1 MRVPA
6 RVLIASVAVSAA
18 VVIAG
23 CGSSTGTNGSA
34 SNTPPMGS
42 APASSAPASSVPGG
56 TRAAPT
62 STALVTAM
70 QTAVRQASSVHISG
84 NLASGRAPISVNLGV
99 HRNGDVSGTVSENGA
114 PFHVIGI
121 AGTIYIKAT
130 QQFLNQ
136 INAPASA
143 CSVVCGKWLKLTSA
157 EASQLT
163 GDLNMTSLVAP
174 LSSGRV
180 PKLTEAG
187 RQTVGGQAAWVLR
200 AADGSTLAV
209 SSASRH
215 YPLAASTG
223 GSPHEVV
230 MYSQWNAV
238 PPPVSPPASQ
248 VLNISNLK

>member
-6 RVLIASVAVSAA
+6 RVLIASVAGSAA

-42 APASSAPASSVPGG
+42 APASSAPSAQG
-56 TRAAPT
+56 APT

-70 QTAVRQASSVHISG
+70 QSAVRQASSVHISG

-174 LSSGRV
+174 LSSGKV

-187 RQTVGGQAAWVLR
+187 RQTVGGQAAWILR

>member
-1 MRVPA
+1 MGVPA
-6 RVLIASVAVSAA
+6 RVLIASVAGSAA

-23 CGSSTGTNGSA
+23 CGGSTSA
-34 SNTPPMGS
+34 NTSPANPPPMGS
-42 APASSAPASSVPGG
+42 APASSAPSGGQPGPAS
-56 TRAAPT
+56 A
-62 STALVTAM
+62 ALVTAM

-84 NLASGRAPISVNLGV
+84 SVASGRAPISVNLGV

-114 PFHVIGI
+114 PFQVIGI

-130 QQFLNQ
+130 EQFLKQ
-136 INAPASA
+136 VNAPASA

-163 GDLNMTSLVAP
+163 GDLNMNSLVAP
-174 LSSGRV
+174 LSSGKV
-180 PKLTEAG
+180 PKLAEAG
-187 RQTVGGQAAWVLR
+187 RKTVGGQAAWILR

-223 GSPHEVV
+223 GSRMRWSCIRSGTRCRPQSRRQRVRF
-230 MYSQWNAV
+230 
-238 PPPVSPPASQ
+238 
-248 VLNISNLK
+248 